1 MKVSSSLHFA
11 RRGASGTALLPALLI
26 VGMVTLVVVLFF
38 NMSTV
43 QLRSSSSHAAVHD
56 LNTLQDM
63 AVNAAIGQMRQ
74 GTTESSAL
82 WISQPGAIRTYGNS
96 TGTAS
101 RIYKLYSAQEMVVS
115 SAGLTDGAALNL
127 ESDVPST
134 WDTLPG
140 VYADLNEPAPDV
152 AGNLMFP
159 IVDPRAMDMAT
170 PSYPGSTTPEGFS
183 YDSKLAVSKTT
194 INGVRA
200 PGGTASSQRLPM
212 PVRWVYVLQDGSL
225 GVMSQSASPKF
236 VPFSGQ
242 KVASTS
248 NPIVGRLA
256 FWTDDESGKVNI
268 NTASEGMFW
277 DTPRC
282 VTSREIEFAKNP
294 PVRNEVQRFGGHP
307 ATTCLSTIFYPGE
320 RLLPSNS
327 ASAAKLQNLY
337 AVTPR
342 VNANAGLLTSSTS
355 PVDFDTDRL
364 YASVDEFLLDDPS
377 DTTSTAQSFSTRS
390 VQGVLGGDADKLK
403 KLRFLLTAE
412 SRSPETTAAGFPRV
426 SIWPVSYR
434 PEAANNKRTSFDNVS
449 AFASTLGNHPF
460 HFRRSSAA
468 SNMDDFSNYY
478 NAESTDSFGYGMIH
492 NNSLAQYLIEL
503 AKLPNQGY
511 SKSFAQKYDDRT
523 GSPTSSPYNVGSG
536 IVSMLEYIRGTNA
549 NDSTHS
555 TKSVTPRVPVDAYSQ
570 ASANWIGTD
579 TLGQVAAVDM
589 TYYSPPLN
597 TDNKILKRNAN
608 DDGNDRVWT
617 TGIGREFTVSEFG
630 LVFILAAEN
639 PASSTATKTNPDLV
653 TLLNLQPGQK
663 AIQVGIVAEGFC
675 AGQGYT
681 MIAPSTSFNVSSLEN
696 LRITT
701 TGFGTRGPGGAVITP
716 PLVQKDGDGD
726 VSTGYRSLWG
736 TLLHNVSHLQY
747 LSKIKPVETPLTG
760 RNTTGDWWAGWGGSG
775 GYWMYADS
783 NANGGSDA
791 AAVADLD
798 VASDS
803 LTSSAM
809 YSRGYFLVPS
819 AATSM
824 TVSSVRTTSL
834 AERCL
839 EIRVGNQ
846 RNGDYSSRRLLA
858 EVPANMVVPVPTKPL
873 ELAST
878 FSKRYK
884 NAREYS
890 GNRFAKPELIDASDV
905 VRTWVVRHGD
915 YRLAYQRLR
924 EGAGANGVDAS
935 KRLFV
940 PHPAWDP
947 VNIGSSQLAA
957 SQLKGQIHSFVKAGG
972 KPHKTGKAGSLFL
985 PGVEYSPTWGD
996 GTTEANLVP
1005 DADYNNLTA
1014 TTSDYRPDFP
1024 VNGNSTVFRANI
1036 PSNYPYTVK
1045 PWETRDWDNG
1055 TGIAP
1060 DGAYWNKPD
1069 DGARVYDG
1077 TIPPYFSQSP
1087 WDGVNINSRPA
1098 NQTTAPNQLLPS
1110 PVMFGSLPSAP
1121 STGIQWTTYL
1131 FRPDITPGGH
1141 LGAKDH
1147 STKGAMAGAPPDH
1160 ALLDW
1165 FWMPVVQP
1173 YPISEPFSTAGKV
1186 NLNYRIVPFTN
1197 IKRATGLH
1205 AVLKSEEMLA
1215 IPTSAGKT
1223 YKDYTKIS
1231 LNSNWRHYIDADKTL
1246 LQWES
1251 LFDAGQYFM
1260 NAGDVC
1266 EQFLVPKD
1274 DGVNGS
1280 TGSAIRSAMSSY
1292 WGTRQ
1297 LTGDNTMERP
1307 YANIYPRVTTRSNT
1321 YRVHFLVQTITKAR
1335 SSEAD
1340 TFDPDKDLVTGEKQG
1355 DALVERAIDPNDAS
1369 LKKTE
1374 YDYIGK
1380 AVAGSLSTAKSL
1392 DSLYT
1397 WRIRHV
1403 RRFTR

>member
-1 MKVSSSLHFA
+1 MNVPTIPIFVH
-11 RRGASGTALLPALLI
+11 RGARGTALLPALLI

-38 NMSTV
+38 SMSTV
-43 QLRSSSSHAAVHD
+43 QLRSSASHAAAHD

-63 AVNAAIGQMRQ
+63 AVNAAIAQMRQ
-74 GTTESSAL
+74 GTTETDAL
-82 WISQPGAIRTYGNS
+82 WISQPGAIRTYGSN

-115 SAGLTDGAALNL
+115 AAGVTDGVTLNL
-127 ESDVPST
+127 ESDVPPS
-134 WDTLPG
+134 WDAQPG
-140 VYADLNEPAPDV
+140 VYADLNEPALDD
-152 AGNLMFP
+152 AGNLLFP
-159 IVDPRAMDMAT
+159 VVDPRAMDMAAPT
-170 PSYPGSTTPEGFS
+170 YPGSTTPEGFA
-183 YDSKLAVSKTT
+183 YDSKLAVSKSAV
-194 INGVRA
+194 NGVKV
-200 PGGTASSQRLPM
+200 PGSAASSQRLPM
-212 PVRWVYVLQDGSL
+212 PVRWIYILQDGSL
-225 GVMSQSASPKF
+225 GVMSAAASPKF

-242 KVASTS
+242 KAVSAS

-282 VTSREIEFAKNP
+282 VTSRELEFARNP

-320 RLLPSNS
+320 LLRPTDP
-327 ASAAKLQNLY
+327 ASVTRLQNLY
-337 AVTPR
+337 DVTPR
-342 VNANAGLLTSSTS
+342 VNANAGLLLSNNS
-355 PVDFDTDRL
+355 PVVFDTDRL
-364 YASVDEFLLDDPS
+364 YASADELLLDDPS
-377 DTTSTAQSFSTRS
+377 DTTSKPLAFTSRT
-390 VQGVLGGDADKLK
+390 VQGLLAGDAARLK

-412 SRSPETTAAGFPRV
+412 SRSPETTAAGLPRV
-426 SIWPVSYR
+426 SVWPVSYR
-434 PEAANNKRTSFDNVS
+434 TEPTQNKRTTFDNVS

-478 NAESTDSFGYGMIH
+478 NTPDTDSFGFGMIH
-492 NNSLAQYLIEL
+492 NNMLAQYLIAQ
-503 AKLPNQGY
+503 AKLARQGY
-511 SKSFAQKYDDRT
+511 AKSFAQKYDERT
-523 GSPTSSPYNVGSG
+523 NSAASSPYNTGSG
-536 IVSMLEYIRGTNA
+536 IVAMLEYIRGTNA

-555 TKSVTPRVPVDAYSQ
+555 TKNVTPRVPVDAYSQ
-570 ASANWIGTD
+570 ASSNWIGTD

-589 TYYSPPLN
+589 TYYSAPLN
-597 TDNKILKRNAN
+597 TDNKILKRNTN

-639 PASSTATKTNPDLV
+639 PSGAGAQLNPELV
-653 TLLNLQPGQK
+653 SLLNLQPGQK

-675 AGQGYT
+675 PAQGYT
-681 MIAPSTSFNVSSLEN
+681 MIAPSTSFNVGSLEN
-696 LRITT
+696 LRISSTSW
-701 TGFGTRGPGGAVITP
+701 GARGPGGAIIKTP
-716 PLVQKDGDGD
+716 RVQKDGDGD
-726 VSTGYRSLWG
+726 VATPYRSKWG
-736 TLLHNVSHLQY
+736 ILLHNVSHLQY
-747 LSKIKPVETPLTG
+747 LCKIKPMEKLPSG
-760 RNTTGDWWAGWGGSG
+760 RNSTGGWWTGWGGSG

-783 NANGGSDA
+783 DANGGADA
-791 AAVADLD
+791 GEMPDLD
-798 VASDS
+798 VGSASLNS
-803 LTSSAM
+803 PAM

-819 AATSM
+819 SATSM

-834 AERCL
+834 AQRCL

-846 RNGDYSSRRLLA
+846 RNGDYSSRRLMV

-873 ELAST
+873 ELGHT

-884 NAREYS
+884 DARGS
-890 GNRFAKPELIDASDV
+890 GGDRFLKPDIIDSGDV

-924 EGAGANGVDAS
+924 EGAGAAGVDPN

-947 VNIGSSQLAA
+947 ASLNAPMLAA
-957 SQLKGQIHSFVKAGG
+957 SQLKPQIHSFVKSGG
-972 KPHKTGKAGSLFL
+972 KPHPTGKTGSEH
-985 PGVEYSPTWGD
+985 PPIWGD
-996 GTTEANLVP
+996 GTSAASLVP
-1005 DADYNNLTA
+1005 DADYGNLTS
-1014 TTSDYRPDFP
+1014 TTPHTSDYRPDFP
-1024 VNGNSTVFRANI
+1024 VDGNSAVFRANI
-1036 PSNYPYTVK
+1036 PSNYPYSVK

-1069 DGARVYDG
+1069 DGARISDG
-1077 TIPPYFSQSP
+1077 TIPPYFTSTP
-1087 WDGVNINSRPA
+1087 WDGVNINNRPA
-1098 NQTTAPNQLLPS
+1098 NQTTAPNQLIPS

-1141 LGAKDH
+1141 LGTKDH
-1147 STKGAMAGAPPDH
+1147 STKGPLAGAPPDH

-1173 YPISEPFSTAGKV
+1173 YPISEPFSTAGKI

-1205 AVLKSEEMLA
+1205 AVLKSEELLA

-1231 LNSNWRHYIDADKTL
+1231 LNSDWRHHIDADKTL

-1251 LFDAGQYFM
+1251 KFDVGQYFM
-1260 NAGDVC
+1260 NAGELC

-1274 DGVNGS
+1274 DGVSGS
-1280 TGSAIRSAMSSY
+1280 TGSAIRSAMVNY
-1292 WGTRQ
+1292 WATRQ

-1335 SSEAD
+1335 SSDAE
-1340 TFDPDKDLVTGEKQG
+1340 TFDPNKDLITGEKQG
-1355 DALVERAIDPNDAS
+1355 DALVERAIDPGDAA
-1369 LKKTE
+1369 LKTAD

-1380 AVAGSLSTAKSL
+1380 AVSGSLDTAKSL
-1392 DSLYT
+1392 DTLYT

-1403 RRFTR
+1403 RRFSR